1 MGVDFN
7 RISFGIS
14 SGTSRTGFGSI
25 VSFPSEPP
33 SFPPAGTV
41 LETLIGQPYPI
52 SEGGATVYAGSAITP
67 YPSQFASVY
76 RKANGTGG
84 NYLDWANA
92 FDIGYYSYGTNITTE
107 NLPIYVNVRGNSY
120 PSGTFDQSW
129 LHDGGGGYYTETAN
143 VSYTSYGTSIAVFN
157 NVTEVPSGNM
167 TYRDNGT
174 TTEYYHDGYGGS
186 YSLDFGSYYSY
197 GTFIDNI
204 GGTDYYWDGNGGY
217 YS

>member
-1 MGVDFN
+1 M
-7 RISFGIS
+7 RIGLS
-14 SGTSRTGFGSI
+14 SIVGDGFGSG
-25 VSFPSEPP
+25 SFVFGEVLGEPP

-92 FDIGYYSYGTNITTE
+92 FDIGYYSNGTNITTE
-107 NLPIYVNVRGNSY
+107 NLPTYVNVNGNNY
-120 PSGTFDQSW
+120 QSGTFDQSW

-143 VSYTSYGTSIAVFN
+143 VSYTSYGTSIASFGN
-157 NVTEVPSGNM
+157 YTEVPTGSSNILF
-167 TYRDNGT
+167 NGT
-174 TTEYYHDGYGGS
+174 STEYYHDGYGGS
-186 YSLDFGSYYSY
+186 FTSIGGSYYSN
-197 GTFIDNI
+197 GTYIGNI
-204 GGTDYYWDGNGGY
+204 YGTDYYWDGSGGY
-217 YS
+217 Y